1 MANATNDL
9 DLDVLRRIQSDVAD
23 LKAGQAEIKSEIQAR
38 RGHQLAIQQDTH
50 NLYATVSDVRAR
62 MERIEGRLDLTD
74 A

>member
-1 MANATNDL
+1 MANVTNDL

-23 LKAGQAEIKSEIQAR
+23 LKAGQAEIKSEIQAL